1 MRAVWPE
8 ERISRATSATASA
21 RSRSFNNIEI
31 DPLFVD
37 DRRKAARGQD
47 VGFLIE
53 LGGRTQLGE
62 PLPVVGEQIG
72 LELGPVAGLAS
83 FVHSLV
89 AAGKGEGVG
98 GGRTH

>member
-1 MRAVWPE
+1 M
-8 ERISRATSATASA
+8 
-21 RSRSFNNIEI
+21 
-31 DPLFVD
+31 FVD

-72 LELGPVAGLAS
+72 LELGPVAGLSVLSTLLSPLEKEKA
-83 FVHSLV
+83 LAV
-89 AAGKGEGVG
+89 AERMTWQAWICAMITRSSRTSPVG
-98 GGRTH
+98 SG